1 MSFVVGQLLAMKTS
15 YVTDAFRSIRLLAQ
29 SNGRLLLVNLWVVQS
44 FFHTK
49 FLGSKFLQPY
59 SAMTPN
65 DVIMHPS

>member
-15 YVTDAFRSIRLLAQ
+15 YVTGAFRSIRLLAQ
-29 SNGRLLLVNLWVVQS
+29 SNSRLLLVNLWVVQS
-44 FFHTK
+44 FFHSK